1 MCGRRFRLPRNCMKR
16 RSEIIQRAAA
26 TAYDLCV
33 IGGGATGAGC
43 ALDAQ
48 LRGLKT
54 LVVDAGDFASP
65 TSSASTKLVHGG
77 VRYLRQA
84 SDELDVGQYHV
95 VRRALRERKLMLHN
109 APYLAKPLE
118 LLVPCFSN
126 YEVLY
131 YRIGMKL
138 YDWISGKSLL

>member
-1 MCGRRFRLPRNCMKR
+1 MRT
-16 RSEIIQRAAA
+16 RSIALSRIESE
-26 TAYDLCV
+26 TFDVCV

-54 LVVDAGDFASP
+54 VLFDAGDFASA

-77 VRYLRQA
+77 MRYLRQA
-84 SDELDVGQYHV
+84 IAELDLGQYHV

-118 LLVPCFSN
+118 RSEERRV
-126 YEVLY
+126 
-131 YRIGMKL
+131 
-138 YDWISGKSLL
+138 GKECRSRWLPYQ